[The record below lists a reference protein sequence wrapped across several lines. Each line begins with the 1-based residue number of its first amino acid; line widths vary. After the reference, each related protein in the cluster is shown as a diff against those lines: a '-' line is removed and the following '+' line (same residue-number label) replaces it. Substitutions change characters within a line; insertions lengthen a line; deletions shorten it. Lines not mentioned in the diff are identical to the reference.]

1 MTLSELEGTG
11 MERKTTM
18 VREYINQQ
26 AFAADEQKLGLEGWS
41 VESTVNPHT
50 KQDLLTRI
58 RSLFSRKAT
67 HLVVTYYRPASF

>member
-1 MTLSELEGTG
+1 

-26 AFAADEQKLGLEGWS
+26 AFTADEQKLGLEGWS
-41 VESTVNPHT
+41 VQSTVNPHA
-50 KQDLLTRI
+50 QQGLLARI

-67 HLVVTYYRPASF
+67 HLIVTYYRPASF

>member
-1 MTLSELEGTG
+1 

-26 AFAADEQKLGLEGWS
+26 AFITDEQKLGLEGWS
-41 VESTVNPHT
+41 VESTVNPHA

-58 RSLFSRKAT
+58 RSLFPRKAT
-67 HLVVTYYRPASF
+67 RLVVTYHRPSSF